1 MEDLKDTIIY
11 LQDELITCLKKIS
24 RLEDDKR
31 SIEYLKDST
40 IESLKRE
47 IEKIKAEKMK
57 LEFHKCENDEYSCE
71 TITETTAPPNYS
83 LLDEDFTSSNNNYD
97 IAGKRSIKG

>member
-11 LQDELITCLKKIS
+11 LQDELITCLRKIS

-83 LLDEDFTSSNNNYD
+83 LLDEDFTSSNNNCD
-97 IAGKRSIKG
+97 IASKRSFEC